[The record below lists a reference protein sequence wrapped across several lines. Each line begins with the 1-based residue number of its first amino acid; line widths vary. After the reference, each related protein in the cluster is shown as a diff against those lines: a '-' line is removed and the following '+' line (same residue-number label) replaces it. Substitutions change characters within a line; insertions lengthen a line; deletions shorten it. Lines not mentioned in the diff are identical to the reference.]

1 MIYVDTSL
9 IISYVDLKDPNHV
22 KAERI
27 VSSINSER
35 KVVSMLVL
43 VELASVY
50 SRAELEKPL
59 ELALYS
65 LDLIGAEILEIDHN
79 EVLRGAFRMTSTLK
93 MRTLD
98 LLNLTACSLI
108 KANRFATLDQEIIS
122 KANVILEALEIEI
135 VA

>member
-1 MIYVDTSL
+1 
-9 IISYVDLKDPNHV
+9 
-22 KAERI
+22 
-27 VSSINSER
+27 SER

-43 VELASVY
+43 IELASVY
-50 SRAELEKPL
+50 SRAGLEKPL

-65 LDLIGAEILEIDHN
+65 LELIGAEILEIDHN
-79 EVLRGAFRMTSTLK
+79 EVLRKAFRITSTLK

-98 LLNLTACSLI
+98 LLHLTACSLI

-122 KANVILEALEIEI
+122 KANIILKALEIEI